1 MQLRPYQEEAVK
13 AIFNEWESGHLHT
26 LLVMATGLGKTV
38 TFADIAQKEVGEGKR
53 VLILAHRGELLDQA
67 ADKIGTLTGLKC
79 AVEKA
84 EQTSLSSWRRV
95 TVGSVQSLQRPAR
108 LEKFPGNYWDTI
120 IIDEAHHA
128 LSDGYQTVIKHFP
141 EARILGVTATPDR
154 GDMRSLSQVFDSC
167 AYEYGIDKGIRSGY
181 LCPLMAET
189 IPLNIDLSEVK
200 TQNGD
205 YAVGDLGCALD
216 PYLEQIAQ
224 EMVSRCQNRKTVVF
238 LPLIVTS
245 QKFCKLLQEH
255 GLTAAEVNGQSED
268 RAEILHDFEAGK
280 YQVLCNSMLLTEGWD
295 CPSVDCIVVLRPTK
309 VRALYTQMVGRGL
322 RLSPGKEN
330 CLILDFL
337 WHTARHDLVHPAHI
351 LAKSAEVADKATEKI
366 EEAGGEQMDLL
377 DTLEDAETDV
387 VRQREEALARE
398 LAEMRKRK
406 ARLVNPLQYIY
417 SIEDEVLSDYQ
428 PVLPTEMAPPSEKQL
443 QLLEKRGINPDTI
456 TCAGQASLLI
466 DRLIKRQNEGL
477 ATPKQIRF
485 LESKGFLHVGSWEF
499 EDARTMIDRIAGNN
513 WRVPYDIIPSTYIP
527 DKKPDPIVYDEG
539 LPF

>member
-67 ADKIGTLTGLKC
+67 ADKIGALTGLKC

-84 EQTSLSSWRRV
+84 EQTSLGSWRRV

-108 LEKFPGNYWDTI
+108 LEKFPGDYWDTI

-154 GDMRSLSQVFDSC
+154 GDMKSLSQVFDSC

-205 YAVGDLGCALD
+205 YAVGDLDCALD

-351 LAKSAEVADKATEKI
+351 LAKSTEVADKATEKI

-527 DKKPDPIVYDEG
+527 DKKPDIVYDEE